1 MNASQV
7 YRQTQA
13 QTASPG
19 ELVLMLYQ
27 GALRFV
33 TSAIGAIENRDL
45 PLAHDRLVKA
55 QAILTE
61 LTVSLDR
68 ERGGQVANNLASIY
82 EYLNRLLIDAN
93 LRKDAAPAREVQ
105 RFLRELLPAWQ
116 EAVRQT
122 AGAQRRVVAG
132 VAQ

>member
-1 MNASQV
+1 
-7 YRQTQA
+7 
-13 QTASPG
+13 
-19 ELVLMLYQ
+19 MLYQ